1 MTTEYSREELI
12 NLLKAYKRQID
23 RDNGE
28 YPAVVLDDIDKSITH
43 VLRSIT
49 E

>member
-1 MTTEYSREELI
+1 MKTEYSREELI

-23 RDNGE
+23 RDDGKHS
-28 YPAVVLDDIDKSITH
+28 AAVLDDIEKSIAY